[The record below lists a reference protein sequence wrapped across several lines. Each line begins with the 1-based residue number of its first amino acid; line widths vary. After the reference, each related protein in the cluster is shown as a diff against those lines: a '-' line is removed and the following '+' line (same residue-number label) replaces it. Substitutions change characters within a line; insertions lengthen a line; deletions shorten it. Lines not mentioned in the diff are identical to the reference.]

1 MGYHFVRARV
11 RARPSSTTLPG
22 ESDLSEKR
30 PLTVLCIATFEKG
43 QEFMRECKRLG
54 CRVLVVTMEK
64 LRDADWPRE
73 AVEEFFYL
81 PEDYKL
87 EDLTRG
93 VSYLARTR
101 EIDRVVPLDDFDVET
116 AAALREHLRIPGMGD
131 TTSRYFRDKLA
142 MRVKARDHGVLVPE
156 FVHALNHAR
165 IHEFTT
171 RVAPP
176 WVLKPRAEASAVGIK
191 KVDSAAELWPLL
203 EELGDRQSFHLI
215 EQFIPGDI
223 FHVDSIVSEGEP
235 VFTAV
240 SKYGTP
246 PMEVAHGGGVFMT
259 RTIPRASADAQALEA
274 LDHELLRTLGLLR
287 GVTHTEFIKGAGDG
301 RFYFLETAAR
311 VGGANI
317 AEVVEAAR
325 GVNLWREW
333 ARIEVAGEHGRYE
346 LPPLRE
352 DSAGIVISLA
362 RQEWPDTSDYDDPEI
377 VFRLCKR
384 HHVGLLVASHDP
396 ARVDSLLDSYARR
409 LLQDFSAT
417 LPAADKATS

>member
-1 MGYHFVRARV
+1 M
-11 RARPSSTTLPG
+11 
-22 ESDLSEKR
+22 SEKR

-43 QEFMRECKRLG
+43 QEFMRECKRQG

-73 AVEEFFYL
+73 SVDEFFYL
-81 PEDYKL
+81 PDDYKL
-87 EDLTRG
+87 VDVTKG
-93 VSYLARTR
+93 VSFIARTR
-101 EIDRVVPLDDFDVET
+101 DIDRVVPLDDFDVET

-131 TTSRYFRDKLA
+131 TTARYFRDKLA

-165 IHEFTT
+165 VHEFTN

-176 WVLKPRAEASAVGIK
+176 WVLKPRSEASAVGIS
-191 KVDSAAELWPLL
+191 KVESAEGLWPLL
-203 EELGDRQSFHLI
+203 EELGDRQSFYLI

-223 FHVDSIVSEGEP
+223 FHVDSVVWQNEIL
-235 VFTAV
+235 FTAV
-240 SKYGTP
+240 SKYGQP
-246 PMEVAHGGGVFMT
+246 PMTVAHGGGVFMT
-259 RTIPRASADAQALEA
+259 RTVSRDSPDAQALES
-274 LDHELLRTLGLLR
+274 LNQSLIRTLGLVR
-287 GVTHTEFIKGAGDG
+287 GVTHTEFIKGGDG

-346 LPPLRE
+346 LPPTR
-352 DSAGIVISLA
+352 DDYAGIVITLA
-362 RQEWPDTSDYDDPEI
+362 RQEWPDTSGYDDPEV
-377 VFRLCKR
+377 VFRLHKR

-396 ARVDSLLDSYARR
+396 ARVEHLLQTYARR
-409 LLQDFSAT
+409 FLEDYSAT
-417 LPAADKATS
+417 LPPAERATS